1 VSRQNWQGLSSFVL
15 HGRLVVGLEVQL
27 EVEEVEGALLQ
38 WVLGVVV
45 GS

>member
-1 VSRQNWQGLSSFVL
+1 
-15 HGRLVVGLEVQL
+15 LVVGLEVQL

-38 WVLGVVV
+38 RVLGVVV